1 MELEVDLGISR
12 KGMEVNTIKIYC
24 IHALSNKRILYIC
37 FYMNIT
43 KARVNS
49 EN

>member
-1 MELEVDLGISR
+1 MELEVDLGLIR

-37 FYMNIT
+37 ILHEHN
-43 KARVNS
+43 KS
-49 EN
+49 QG